1 MKSTFVLNRRDML
14 KALGMLGMGAAVTAC
29 GPTGAPPPAATTAPT
44 VAPTEAAAAP
54 AAAASKQYDGVTLRM
69 LTQAGTDYEPAF
81 RAWGAEFTDQTGAQV
96 EFEFAPWEQLMPK
109 VQADLASGA
118 PQFDLFCNDIEFQY
132 TIWPN
137 LEPINDFLK
146 ASNYDLEGFFE
157 PVYKYG
163 EGIAGN
169 AGVRFGLPVVS
180 GVSLVFYRKD
190 LISSFPTTWADYE
203 AMLAANTN
211 DKMKGLS
218 FAGVTAQLVKLFLA
232 RYWSQGDPLMTP
244 DWKPLISS
252 EKGVKAVTMLKD
264 HMTKYSPEGIL
275 AWDNPEAANAFV
287 AGEVAVYEGWGGF
300 ILPNLNDPS
309 KSKVVDQW
317 AIAPYPENGTGN
329 FVQHN
334 IVMMKTSQ
342 QKEAAFALMAHL
354 SSPEKAKAGAIEFGM
369 TAARKS
375 VFSDPDVI
383 AAKPYMP
390 DYAAV
395 LDRGRPFTPGVPQWL
410 EMFIA
415 VGEGASKALSD
426 QATPQEAM
434 DEVAKKWEDLIT
446 QNPLS
451 YEYKE

>member
-1 MKSTFVLNRRDML
+1 MNNFYLNRREML
-14 KALGMLGMGAAVTAC
+14 KALGLLSTGAALAAC
-29 GPTGAPPPAATTAPT
+29 GPTGAPPS
-44 VAPTEAAAAP
+44 AP
-54 AAAASKQYDGVTLRM
+54 AAAAPTATTAAAAADTAGKQYDGITLRM
-69 LTQAGTDYEPAF
+69 LTQAGADYEAPF
-81 RAWGAEFTDQTGAQV
+81 RAWATEFTNETGAQV

-109 VQADLASGA
+109 VQADLASGS

-137 LEPINDFLK
+137 LEPINDFL
-146 ASNYDLEGFFE
+146 ANSDYDMEGFFD
-157 PVYKYG
+157 PIYNYG

-169 AGVRFGLPVVS
+169 TGVRFGLPIVS

-190 LISSFPTTWADYE
+190 LIETFPTTWADYE

-211 DKMKGLS
+211 DTMKGLS

-232 RYWSQGDPLMTP
+232 RYWSQGDPLLTP
-244 DWKPLISS
+244 DWKPLINS
-252 EKGVKAVTMLKD
+252 EKGVKALTMLKD
-264 HMTKYSPEGIL
+264 HMANYAPEGIL

-300 ILPNLNDPS
+300 ILPSLNDPA

-334 IVMMKTSQ
+334 VVMMNTSQ
-342 QKEAAFALMAHL
+342 NKQAAFDLMAYLTQASKQKE
-354 SSPEKAKAGAIEFGM
+354 GAINYGI
-369 TAARKS
+369 TPARKTI
-375 VFSDPDVI
+375 FSDPDVV
-383 AAKPYMP
+383 AAVPYMP
-390 DYAAV
+390 DYSTV
-395 LDRGRPFTPGVPQWL
+395 LDRGRPFAPGVPQWL

-426 QATPQEAM
+426 QAEPQAAL
-434 DEVAKKWEDLIT
+434 DEVATKWEELFA
-446 QNPLS
+446 QNPLEF
-451 YEYKE
+451 EYKE

>member
-1 MKSTFVLNRRDML
+1 MNGNPLLNRREL
-14 KALGMLGMGAAVTAC
+14 FKALGLLSAGAVVAAC
-29 GPTGAPPPAATTAPT
+29 GPTGAPLPAATSAP
-44 VAPTEAAAAP
+44 AESSSGGQAAAT
-54 AAAASKQYDGVTLRM
+54 SGKKYDGITLRM
-69 LTQAGTDYEPAF
+69 LTQAGADYEAPF
-81 RAWGAEFTDQTGAQV
+81 RAWAEEFTGETGAAV
-96 EFEFAPWEQLMPK
+96 EFEFAPWETLMPK
-109 VQADLASGA
+109 VQADLASGS

-137 LEPINDFLK
+137 LEPINDFITN
-146 ASNYDLEGFFE
+146 SGYDLEGFFE
-157 PVYKYG
+157 PIYKYG

-169 AGVRFGLPVVS
+169 TGVRFGLPVVS

-190 LISSFPTTWADYE
+190 LISAFPTTWADYE
-203 AMLAANTN
+203 AMLAEHTN
-211 DKMKGLS
+211 DSMKGLS

-232 RYWSQGDPLMTP
+232 RYWSQGDALMTP
-244 DWKPLISS
+244 DWQPLINS
-252 EKGVKAVTMLKD
+252 EKGVKALTMLKD
-264 HMTKYSPEGIL
+264 HMTSYAPDGIL

-300 ILPNLNDPS
+300 ILPNLNDPT

-334 IVMMKTSQ
+334 IVLMKTSQ
-342 QKEAAFALMAHL
+342 NKEAAFELMAYL
-354 SSPEKAKAGAIEFGM
+354 SGADKAKEGALDFG
-369 TAARKS
+369 TTPARKG
-375 VFSDPDVI
+375 VFSDDDVV

-390 DYAAV
+390 DYATV

-426 QATPQEAM
+426 QATPQEAL
-434 DEVAKKWEDLIT
+434 DEVAQKWTDLIA
-446 QNPLS
+446 QNPLEF
-451 YEYKE
+451 EYQE